1 MSGFSRTRARRN
13 VAASIAADQEW
24 RIPAIAKKAAIFAAC
39 VALSVF
45 YIVAASEHGRRV
57 NTSKARGD
65 QSGYL
70 WDAENV
76 YANWH
81 GRQPPVV
88 IGERN
93 RMPLYAGYLAL
104 FYHRD
109 LSDPAFFEVAKRA
122 NIYLSLTLLGVL
134 GVIFFRELPG
144 LAATNL
150 TGILAFGIFVF
161 KAGYAQSELLF
172 YFLMFVTFLGC
183 WHLLR
188 WPGTGRAIAIAA
200 GTGAAAGLAHLT
212 KAAMLPFV
220 GIFLAVYLWALARR
234 LTHARKEGDRS
245 SADARSRLAVA
256 IVFAAAFF
264 VVLWPYLSTSK
275 RVFGHYFYNANSTF
289 YVWYDDWA
297 HASVGTYSHGDGVGW
312 PTVAESEL
320 PSAGRYLREHTP
332 GQIASRIASGF
343 EDMAIKSVQ
352 MYEYLPYLVMYLLAL
367 SIVLITRSRAVA
379 AMARANPSLFAF
391 LILYAVVYLLAIAF
405 YYPTSGTGTARFL
418 LAHLAPL
425 FFAISYLLSRTPIEN
440 SPWQVAGMRI
450 GVHQFQLLVLCVL
463 TIDVAFHLWPRL
475 MSTYGGF

>member
-1 MSGFSRTRARRN
+1 
-13 VAASIAADQEW
+13 
-24 RIPAIAKKAAIFAAC
+24 
-39 VALSVF
+39 
-45 YIVAASEHGRRV
+45 
-57 NTSKARGD
+57 
-65 QSGYL
+65 
-70 WDAENV
+70 
-76 YANWH
+76 
-81 GRQPPVV
+81 
-88 IGERN
+88 
-93 RMPLYAGYLAL
+93 MPLYAGYLAL

-122 NIYLSLTLLGVL
+122 NIYLSLALLVL
-134 GVIFFRELPG
+134 LAAIFFRELPG

-150 TGILAFGIFVF
+150 TGILAFGIFIF

-188 WPGTGRAIAIAA
+188 MPAGWRAIAIAA

-220 GIFLAVYLWALARR
+220 GIFLAVYAWSLARR
-234 LTHARKEGDRS
+234 FAEARNDRDRAY
-245 SADARSRLAVA
+245 ADARTRLAVA
-256 IVFAAAFF
+256 VVFTAALFM
-264 VVLWPYLSTSK
+264 VLWPYLSTSK
-275 RVFGHYFYNANSTF
+275 RVFGHYFYNVNSTF

-297 HASVGTYSHGDGVGW
+297 HASVGTYSHGDSVGW
-312 PTVAESEL
+312 PTVPESEL
-320 PSAGRYLREHTP
+320 PSAGRYLREHTV

-379 AMARANPSLFAF
+379 AMARSNPPLTAF
-391 LILYAVVYLLAIAF
+391 LIIYAVVYLLAIAF

-425 FFAISYLLSRTPIEN
+425 FFAISYLLSRKPIES

-450 GVHQFQLLVLCVL
+450 GVRHFQLLVLSVL
-463 TIDVAFHLWPRL
+463 TVDVAFHLWPRL

>member
-1 MSGFSRTRARRN
+1 MTPDTRWSSRGAALFLRA
-13 VAASIAADQEW
+13 AALS
-24 RIPAIAKKAAIFAAC
+24 AC
-39 VALSVF
+39 VALGWF
-45 YIVAASEHGRRV
+45 YVIAASEHGRRV

-109 LSDPAFFEVAKRA
+109 LPDPEFFEVAKRA
-122 NIYLSLTLLGVL
+122 NIYLSLALLAIL
-134 GVIFFRELPG
+134 GLLFFRHLPT
-144 LAATNL
+144 LAAANL
-150 TGILAFGIFVF
+150 TGIVAFGYFIF

-188 WPGTGRAIAIAA
+188 AAQGWRAIGLAA
-200 GTGAAAGLAHLT
+200 LTGSLAGLAQLT
-212 KAAMLPFV
+212 KAALLPFV
-220 GIFLAVYLWALARR
+220 ATFLAIYAGSLLVRVVRRQTHGVEEASRDALWR
-234 LTHARKEGDRS
+234 
-245 SADARSRLAVA
+245 VA
-256 IVFAAAFF
+256 AAAVFAIAFLA
-264 VVLWPYLSTSK
+264 VLWPYLSTSK
-275 RVFGHYFYNANSTF
+275 RVFGQYFYNVNSTF

-312 PTVAESEL
+312 PTMPDSEL
-320 PSAGRYLREHTP
+320 PGAGRYWREHSV
-332 GQIASRIASGF
+332 GQIGQRIASGF
-343 EDMAIKSVQ
+343 EDMALKSVQ
-352 MYEYLPYLVMYLLAL
+352 MYGYLPYLLLYLAMLAVIL
-367 SIVLITRSRAVA
+367 FTRRQIVVPML
-379 AMARANPSLFAF
+379 RANAPLVAF
-391 LILYAVVYLLAIAF
+391 LLVYASLYLLAIAF

-425 FFAISYLLSRTPIEN
+425 FFALSYLFSRERLT
-440 SPWQVAGMRI
+440 SAPWRI
-450 GVHQFQLLVLCVL
+450 GRFQFGMQQFNVLVFALLVV
-463 TIDVAFHLWPRL
+463 DVTVRLWPRL
-475 MSTYGGF
+475 MTTYGGF